1 MSFGKR
7 KMSSDKS
14 EATTQL
20 TIQLDRETLSMM
32 KEQARES
39 MKPSLVV
46 VQGVDRGDAF
56 VIETTPLV
64 LGRGD
69 MCDYVIRDDGISRT
83 HAQIVTSPDGAYM
96 IEDLGSTNGIFI
108 GQKRVKRHLLEE
120 GDKVLLGRRTIL
132 KFVYQDA
139 VDERYQKQMYESA
152 VKDGL
157 TGVYNRKHFNERIH
171 SELSFAHRHKSSL
184 SLLIF
189 DLDHFKQVNDTYG
202 HQAGDEV
209 LTDVAAK
216 IQYTLREEDFFAR
229 YGGEEFA
236 VLARDIDDP
245 GARALG
251 ERIRQIVQDLR
262 VVTPMGIRIPV
273 TLSIGIATLN
283 DGLQVSAEQLIKAAD
298 DNLYRAKQAGRNR
311 VYATLMQ

>member
-1 MSFGKR
+1 
-7 KMSSDKS
+7 MSSDKS

-20 TIQLDRETLSMM
+20 TIQLDRDTLSMM

-39 MKPSLVV
+39 IRPSLVV

-56 VIETTPLV
+56 TIEHTPLI

-69 MCDYVIRDDGISRT
+69 TCDYIIRDDGISRK
-83 HAQIVTSPDGAYM
+83 HAQIIEQANGRFM
-96 IEDLGSTNGIFI
+96 IEDLNSTNGIFI
-108 GQKRVKRHLLEE
+108 GQKRVQRHVLEE
-120 GDKVLLGRRTIL
+120 GDKVLIGRRTIL

-157 TGVYNRKHFNERIH
+157 TGVYNRKHFNERIQ
-171 SELSFAHRHKSSL
+171 SELSFALRHKSSL
-184 SLLIF
+184 ALLIF
-189 DLDHFKQVNDTYG
+189 DLDHFKMVNDTYG
-202 HQAGDEV
+202 HLVGDHVLIEV
-209 LTDVAAK
+209 AKK

-236 VLARDIDDP
+236 VLARDIDDT

-251 ERIRQIVQDLR
+251 ERIRQLVQDMRITTEFGVR
-262 VVTPMGIRIPV
+262 VPV
-273 TLSIGIATLN
+273 TLSIGIATLL
-283 DGLQVSAEQLIKAAD
+283 DGMKVSAEEMIKCAD
-298 DNLYRAKQAGRNR
+298 VNLYRAKESGRNR
-311 VYATLMQ
+311 VYSTQLS

>member
-1 MSFGKR
+1 
-7 KMSSDKS
+7 MSSEKS

-20 TIQLDRETLSMM
+20 TIQLDRDTLNMM
-32 KEQARES
+32 KEQARDS

-56 VIETTPLV
+56 TIEHTPLL

-69 MCDYVIRDDGISRT
+69 MCDYVIRDDGISRQ
-83 HAQIVTSPDGAYM
+83 HAQIVELQDGRYM
-96 IEDLGSTNGIFI
+96 IEDLNSTNGIFI
-108 GQKRVKRHLLEE
+108 GQKRVQKHLLEE
-120 GDKVLLGRRTIL
+120 GDKVLIGRRTIL

-157 TGVYNRKHFNERIH
+157 TGVYNRKHFNERIQ
-171 SELSFAHRHKSSL
+171 SELSFALRHKSSL

-189 DLDHFKQVNDTYG
+189 DLDHFKNVNDTYG
-202 HQAGDEV
+202 HLIGDKV
-209 LTDVAAK
+209 LVQVSEK
-216 IQYTLREEDFFAR
+216 IQFTLREEDFFAR

-236 VLARDIDDP
+236 VLARDIDDS

-251 ERIRQIVQDLR
+251 ERIRQIVQDMR
-262 VVTPMGIRIPV
+262 VTTEFGVRVPV
-273 TLSIGIATLN
+273 TLSIGIATLT
-283 DGLQVSAEQLIKAAD
+283 DGIKVSAEEMIKCAD
-298 DNLYRAKQAGRNR
+298 VNLYRAKENGRNR
-311 VYATLMQ
+311 VYSTLLN

>member
-1 MSFGKR
+1 
-7 KMSSDKS
+7 MSSERS

-20 TIQLDRETLSMM
+20 TVQLDRETLNMM
-32 KEQARES
+32 KNEAREA

-46 VQGVDRGDAF
+46 VQGVDRGDA
-56 VIETTPLV
+56 VTIERTPMV

-69 MCDYVIRDDGISRT
+69 MCDYVIRDDGISRK
-83 HAQIVTSPDGAYM
+83 HAQIVKQADGRYL

-108 GQKRVKRHLLEE
+108 GKDRVQRHLLEE

-139 VDERYQKQMYESA
+139 LDERYQKQMYESA

-157 TGVYNRKHFNERIH
+157 TGVYNRKHFNERIV
-171 SELSFAHRHKSSL
+171 SEMSFAIRHRTSL

-189 DLDHFKQVNDTYG
+189 DLDHFKRVNDTYG
-202 HQAGDEV
+202 HQVGDQV
-209 LTDVAAK
+209 LTDVAEK
-216 IQYTLREEDFFAR
+216 IQFTLREEDFFAR

-236 VLARDIDDP
+236 VLARDINIT
-245 GARALG
+245 GADALG

-262 VVTPMGIRIPV
+262 IVTPFGVRVPV
-273 TLSIGIATLN
+273 TLSIGVATVC
-283 DGLQVSAEQLIKAAD
+283 DGAKVSHEALIKAAD
-298 DNLYRAKQAGRNR
+298 DNLYKAKESGRNR
-311 VYATLMQ
+311 VVSTTLE

>member
-1 MSFGKR
+1 
-7 KMSSDKS
+7 MSSEKS

-20 TIQLDRETLSMM
+20 TIQLDRDTLNMM
-32 KEQARES
+32 KEEARES

-56 VIETTPLV
+56 TIESTPLV

-69 MCDYVIRDDGISRT
+69 ICDYIIRDDGISRK
-83 HAQIVTSPDGAYM
+83 HAQIVEQANGRYI
-96 IEDLGSTNGIFI
+96 IEDLNSTNGIFI
-108 GQKRVKRHLLEE
+108 GQKRVKRHLLDE

-139 VDERYQKQMYESA
+139 VDQRYQKQMYESA

-157 TGVYNRKHFNERIH
+157 TGVYNRKHFNERIQ
-171 SELSFAHRHKSSL
+171 SELSFALRHKSSL

-189 DLDHFKQVNDTYG
+189 DLDHFKKVNDTFG
-202 HQAGDEV
+202 HQVGDKV
-209 LTDVAAK
+209 LTEVAEK
-216 IQYTLREEDFFAR
+216 IQFTLREEDFFAR

-236 VLARDIDDP
+236 VLARDIDDI

-251 ERIRQIVQDLR
+251 DRIRQIVQDMRITNEIGVR
-262 VVTPMGIRIPV
+262 VPV
-273 TLSIGIATLN
+273 TLSIGIATVT
-283 DGLQVSAEQLIKAAD
+283 DGLKVSTEEMIKCAD
-298 DNLYRAKQAGRNR
+298 DNLYRAKENGRNR
-311 VYATLMQ
+311 VYATQLL

>member
-1 MSFGKR
+1 
-7 KMSSDKS
+7 MSSEKS
-14 EATTQL
+14 ESTTQL
-20 TIQLDRETLSMM
+20 TIQLDRETLIMM

-56 VIETTPLV
+56 FIDHTPMV

-83 HAQIVTSPDGAYM
+83 HAQILSLPEGGYM

-108 GQKRVKRHLLEE
+108 GQKRVKRHMLEE

-171 SELSFAHRHKSSL
+171 SELSFALRHKSSL
-184 SLLIF
+184 SLLLF
-189 DLDHFKQVNDTYG
+189 DLDHFKNVNDNYG
-202 HQAGDEV
+202 HQVGDQV
-209 LTDVAAK
+209 LTEVAGK

-251 ERIRQIVQDLR
+251 ERIRQLVQDMR
-262 VVTPMGIRIPV
+262 IVTPFGVRVPI
-273 TLSIGIATLN
+273 TLSIGIATVT
-283 DGLQVSAEQLIKAAD
+283 DGLRVSANELIKCAD
-298 DNLYRAKQAGRNR
+298 DNLYRAKETGRNR
-311 VYATLMQ
+311 VFAQLMQ